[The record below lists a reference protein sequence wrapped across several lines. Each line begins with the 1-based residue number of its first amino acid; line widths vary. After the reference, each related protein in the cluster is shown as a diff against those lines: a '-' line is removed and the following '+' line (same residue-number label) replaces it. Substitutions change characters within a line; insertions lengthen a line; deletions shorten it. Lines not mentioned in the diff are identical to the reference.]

1 MTIVEAAAFGV
12 PSLLHSG
19 TIGAKDL
26 LPPAA
31 RFETGAP
38 LASDFPRPLLNDFPR
53 PRLSALSCPDME
65 DAAAAGAA
73 LAAALGK
80 GEAALAAV
88 GAAARGAALG
98 WGIEAFRGRLEQT
111 LAEAAR

>member
-1 MTIVEAAAFGV
+1 MDGQACAQTVWQAW
-12 PSLLHSG
+12 
-19 TIGAKDL
+19 
-26 LPPAA
+26 
-31 RFETGAP
+31 
-38 LASDFPRPLLNDFPR
+38 DFPRPS
-53 PRLSALSCPDME
+53 LSALSCPDME

-80 GEAALAAV
+80 GEVALAAA

>member
-12 PSLLHSG
+12 PSLLHCG

-38 LASDFPRPLLNDFPR
+38 LASDFSQ

-80 GEAALAAV
+80 GVAALAAA

>member
-12 PSLLHSG
+12 PSLLHCG

-38 LASDFPRPLLNDFPR
+38 LASDFPRPLLKDFLGR
-53 PRLSALSCPDME
+53 VSACSLAQTWRTLRRRGRRLRRR
-65 DAAAAGAA
+65 
-73 LAAALGK
+73 LGK
-80 GEAALAAV
+80 
-88 GAAARGAALG
+88 AR
-98 WGIEAFRGRLEQT
+98 RR
-111 LAEAAR
+111 